1 MCCFKRHITFGSH
14 AVISPCYPR
23 ISQRTGF
30 FVVGLVQGRHTN
42 NLPNIMGYQ
51 KQSSKFVLYMFSQH
65 FFRIFKGLNCLF
77 FWLWDLWSKWGS
89 FFGYYFCQV
98 SKPPAEERLQRF
110 WYEMAPWSKHWWTKP
125 AAEIGVFFF
134 CRGLKIVR
142 GVPSV
147 GCFPPV
153 AVVTNDCQPLGFT
166 FNLASVGIVPMD
178 INRYNLFFWA

>member
-110 WYEMAPWSKHWWTKP
+110 WYEMAPWSKQQNGQRLQQN
-125 AAEIGVFFF
+125 GVVFLQGAKN
-134 CRGLKIVR
+134 C
-142 GVPSV
+142 V
-147 GCFPPV
+147 GWFPPV